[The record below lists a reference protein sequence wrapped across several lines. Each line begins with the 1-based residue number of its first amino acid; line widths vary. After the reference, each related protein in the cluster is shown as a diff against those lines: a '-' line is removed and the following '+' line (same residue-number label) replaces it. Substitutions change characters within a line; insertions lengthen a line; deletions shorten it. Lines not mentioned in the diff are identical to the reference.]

1 MTRVLR
7 RKSKAITPVLATV
20 ILIAVTLVS
29 ALAAAGYMFGL
40 LGTFANSAVVSAGA
54 ASCSGTP
61 EVCTLFLHNIGSA
74 STTITG
80 TCSLKFGGASY
91 QGSSAVVS
99 GNLNSGNVA
108 SITCTAPG
116 GAHANSGSQITG
128 SITLSNGAQVLYSG
142 SAQ

>member
-1 MTRVLR
+1 MLRVVK

-40 LGTFANSAVVSAGA
+40 LGTFSNSAVVSAGA

-61 EVCTLFLHNIGSA
+61 EVCSLFLHNQGSA
-74 STTITG
+74 NTAVTG
-80 TCSLKFGGASY
+80 ICTLKFGGASY
-91 QGSSAVVS
+91 QGTVTVVT
-99 GNLNSGNVA
+99 GNINSGNVA

-116 GAHANSGSQITG
+116 GAHAGAGSQITG
-128 SITLSNGAQVLYSG
+128 SISLKNGAQVLYSG
-142 SAQ
+142 SGQ